1 MSGLELP
8 KSPPS
13 NTHVTP
19 SRHKL
24 LDSPDPR
31 ILHTR
36 IEDEGDIE
44 KTYSF
49 GEILGRG
56 GFGVVVE
63 VENRHTKKKYAMK
76 VVHKD
81 KVSKCYLFQVDKILC
96 TTTTSS

>member
-1 MSGLELP
+1 MSGLDLP
-8 KSPPS
+8 KSPTS

-31 ILHTR
+31 IGHTR

-44 KTYSF
+44 KTYIF
-49 GEILGRG
+49 GELLGRG

-63 VENRHTKKKYAMK
+63 VEHRVAKKRFAMK

-81 KVSKCYLFQVDKILC
+81 KVSIS
-96 TTTTSS
+96 T